1 MSEPGNAWQMAL
13 LPSYPHEPALAM
25 RLLSQS
31 NQLQNKEEKVDY
43 IQVDVQSSKHILF
56 GVQVIVMMMPAH
68 HQLHVH
74 HQVLKEKKEKLA
86 T

>member
-1 MSEPGNAWQMAL
+1 MSEPGNTWQMPL
-13 LPSYPHEPALAM
+13 LPSCQHEPALAV

-31 NQLQNKEEKVDY
+31 NQLQNKQEKVDY
-43 IQVDVQSSKHILF
+43 IQVDVQSSKHVLF
-56 GVQVIVMMMPAH
+56 GVQTIVMVPAH

-74 HQVLKEKKEKLA
+74 HQVLKEKKGKLA